1 MIIYQTKDFVMDR
14 YFANLCY
21 NFIYKSNNKYL
32 LFIGLIVAEVL
43 IDLPLN
49 LALIQWYD
57 FKSKRNPYL
66 YRCPHL
72 KLIEL
77 YNFVAIESIYDVVH
91 IVPCFDK
98 QNEYFVNKY
107 IF

>member
-32 LFIGLIVAEVL
+32 LFIGLIVSRS
-43 IDLPLN
+43 INRPPLN

-77 YNFVAIESIYDVVH
+77 YNFVSINFIHCVVNILH
-91 IVPCFDK
+91 RFDTK
-98 QNEYFVNKY
+98 NT
-107 IF
+107 